1 MMLTRYE
8 ATRVMGLRALHLSQG
23 APPNVHIEDSSLKCD
38 MLYVAAFEL
47 SVGKLD
53 AIVKREDGTL
63 LKTTEARMPPN
74 LNMYLDTRDGG
85 KRSYL
90 LSA

>member
-23 APPNVHIEDSSLKCD
+23 ATPNVHVEDIILRCD
-38 MLYVAAFEL
+38 MLYIAALEL

-63 LKTTEARMPPN
+63 LNTKEARMPPN
-74 LNMYLDTRDGG
+74 LVMYLDLRDGG
-85 KRSYL
+85 KRSYR
-90 LSA
+90 